1 MTEKGIIISN
11 KSGPIEQILGII
23 CHLGENT
30 SGASVSFIYDNKK
43 KMFTIAIDDDIRN
56 GDNVVKY
63 AEIPIE
69 EALEAAERD
78 ELTEPVIASIVDI
91 WEQTNG
97 FEPADGSPITV
108 ETHF

>member
-1 MTEKGIIISN
+1 MTEQGFIISN
-11 KSGPIEQILGII
+11 ESGPIEQILGII
-23 CHLGENT
+23 CHLGEKT
-30 SGASVSFIYDNKK
+30 SGASVSFIYNNAK
-43 KMFTIAIDDDIRN
+43 KMFAIVIDEDVRSE
-56 GDNVVKY
+56 DNEIKY

-69 EALEAAERD
+69 EAIEAAERD